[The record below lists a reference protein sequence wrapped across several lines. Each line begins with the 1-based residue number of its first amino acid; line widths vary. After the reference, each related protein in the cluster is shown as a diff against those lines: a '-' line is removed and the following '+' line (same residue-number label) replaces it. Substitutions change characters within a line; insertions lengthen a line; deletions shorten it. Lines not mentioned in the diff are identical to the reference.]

1 MNYFTRVIGAVI
13 LVVFSWSTLSCGY
26 QADNPEIK
34 QKTEIIP
41 VPGEG
46 TPRYLYID
54 EQGNVSE
61 TDVGLTGFFIED
73 NKNAEGVVI
82 VSDTRGTAEN
92 VVSVYNPQNQSTV
105 FIYYKK
111 NKDFPYRMKIESATE
126 KYLAWLSQYR
136 EDEQHYD
143 ITFQHEGVFD
153 TESDIVLNSA
163 FLSLYQNA
171 PDLNSDQNLRLK
183 LIHNSLAIWGSLAAT
198 FDLKQK
204 GPTVNLSNGR
214 NFVALNWFSDLCRG
228 VASFFKAVPIVAAV
242 VSVIPVGLSVF
253 IAPVAL
259 VVATVVKTAL
269 IVSLL
274 SLSVAAGF
282 DAWADSA
289 DKQNGGDS
297 VPSVLPVTV
306 KVNDRY
312 IANGEE
318 FHIGLNSGVLF
329 EFTVKGRDTSSIVTI
344 DNIMLPPYDP
354 GISPPATNAVF
365 FSKTL
370 EKNGAADQFQVRI
383 NRIIYGV
390 AGSGKVS
397 FAFSV
402 NGDSPISVNDDNNG
416 FVYKQTNDN
425 EEKIYKN
432 LVVLRFCIDQS
443 CPDYVP

>member
-143 ITFQHEGVFD
+143 ITFQQEDRFSFKD
-153 TESDIVLNSA
+153 NIVLDHS

-183 LIHNSLAIWGSLAAT
+183 LIYNSLAIWGSIAAT
-198 FDLKQK
+198 FGAGQK
-204 GPTVNLSNGR
+204 ELVINGR
-214 NFVALNWFSDLCRG
+214 NVSVFSFLDNLFRG
-228 VASFFKAVPIVAAV
+228 AARFFKAVATVAVVVAVIVVPIVA
-242 VSVIPVGLSVF
+242 F
-253 IAPVAL
+253 IAPVAAP
-259 VVATVVKTAL
+259 VIAKTILAVSYISEL
-269 IVSLL
+269 IVNGLNS
-274 SLSVAAGF
+274 
-282 DAWADSA
+282 WANSI
-289 DKQNGGDS
+289 DKQNSGGGT
-297 VPSVLPVTV
+297 PSVVIINV
-306 KVNDRY
+306 KVNGRY
-312 IANGEE
+312 ITNGEE
-318 FHIGLNSGVLF
+318 FHLGFNREVLF
-329 EFTVKGRDTSSIVTI
+329 EFTVTGLDNSAITRI
-344 DNIMLPPYDP
+344 DEILLPAYEP
-354 GISPPATNAVF
+354 GIAITGNDIAF
-365 FSKTL
+365 TQTL
-370 EKNGAADQFQVRI
+370 EKNGASDQFQVRVK
-383 NRIIYGV
+383 RYRQ
-390 AGSGKVS
+390 GSYDTGKVS
-397 FAFSV
+397 FAFRINDLPISL
-402 NGDSPISVNDDNNG
+402 NGDTNG
-416 FVYKQTNDN
+416 VVYKQINDN

-432 LVVLRFCIDQS
+432 LFVTRYCISPS